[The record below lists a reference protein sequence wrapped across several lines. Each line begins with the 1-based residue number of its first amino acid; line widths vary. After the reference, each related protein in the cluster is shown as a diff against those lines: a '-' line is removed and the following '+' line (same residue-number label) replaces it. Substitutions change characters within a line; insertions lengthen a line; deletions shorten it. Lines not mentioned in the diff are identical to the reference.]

1 MTSSRMLMMMKRI
14 RSIEKSISI
23 DIFIYFYSCNVLPL
37 VRVNLHHSFV
47 SFRHN
52 DTYLD
57 SVPVPSSHV
66 AHNTGRRLLHW
77 GHT

>member
-1 MTSSRMLMMMKRI
+1 MTASRMLM
-14 RSIEKSISI
+14 IEESI
-23 DIFIYFYSCNVLPL
+23 DIFLFLQLQCPSL

-66 AHNTGRRLLHW
+66 AHNTERRLLHW

>member
-1 MTSSRMLMMMKRI
+1 MTASRMLMMRKRI
-14 RSIEKSISI
+14 RSIEESI
-23 DIFIYFYSCNVLPL
+23 DIFIYFYSCACPSL

-66 AHNTGRRLLHW
+66 AHNTERRLLHW